1 MQVEAIYDQGRLEFA
16 VPLRL
21 KHNRV
26 RMLITVE
33 DSEVELDENSYNLPP
48 EIIEAARAMR
58 ARFDAILQAPLPPDD
73 ELPELTAK
81 QLERIAAFELR
92 DEVKGLR

>member
-1 MQVEAIYDQGRLEFA
+1 
-16 VPLRL
+16 
-21 KHNRV
+21 
-26 RMLITVE
+26 
-33 DSEVELDENSYNLPP
+33 
-48 EIIEAARAMR
+48 MR

-73 ELPELTAK
+73 ELPELTPK

>member
-33 DSEVELDENSYNLPP
+33 DSEIELDENSYNLPA